1 MRGTLSAS
9 QSLMGNAPQPGAVA
23 SGFHAGPQRRI
34 LVTGAVGNVGREV
47 VRAIALRGQVV
58 RAADLSIPEILAM
71 HGAEADA
78 VVLDYGAPETFARA
92 VDGCDALFL
101 VRPPAIAC
109 MESTLLPF
117 IDAALEHGVKH
128 IVFLSCAGAGTNK
141 LVPHHAV
148 EKHLAARTRS
158 HTLLRPGFFSQ
169 NLGAAYR
176 HDLAHES
183 RLFLPAGKGRVAF
196 VDIRDVAELAAII
209 FDDPVPHAGA
219 AYNCTGPEAISFE
232 DAARLMT
239 DVIRRPIRYESAS
252 IAGYVRHLHLQ
263 GLPLPQIAVQT
274 VLHVGL
280 RFGQSEKIDP
290 TLERMLGRRPRT
302 LATYVRESAE
312 LWTPPPPVSQ
322 GRQTSPAE
330 PPLPAW
336 RPPSPTMA

>member
-1 MRGTLSAS
+1 
-9 QSLMGNAPQPGAVA
+9 MGIAPQPEP
-23 SGFHAGPQRRI
+23 SGRI

-47 VRAIALRGQVV
+47 VRAITPRGHLV
-58 RAADLSIPEILAM
+58 RAADLSTKEIVAM
-71 HGAEADA
+71 HGDA
-78 VVLDYGAPETFARA
+78 VEAAVLDYQAPDTFASA
-92 VDGCDALFL
+92 LDGCDAVFL
-101 VRPPAIAC
+101 VRPPAISC

-148 EKHLAARTRS
+148 EKHLAVRAAS
-158 HTLLRPGFFSQ
+158 YTLLRPGFFSQ

-176 HDLAHES
+176 NDLANES

-209 FDDPVPHAGA
+209 FDDPVAHRGA
-219 AYNCTGPEAISFE
+219 AYTCTGPEAFSFE
-232 DAARLMT
+232 EAARLMT

-312 LWTPPPPVSQ
+312 LWTPPPRSVRGESNE
-322 GRQTSPAE
+322 SV

-336 RPPSPTMA
+336 RPPTPTPA